1 LLDTQAASIDFKALK
16 IAKKKNQ
23 EEEEAQEK
31 EQKRLEKQKKRRSWN
46 LKNYHRKIVES
57 EEEESTVDAHDET
70 SKKEDSEE
78 DSSDS
83 SSDCDMSEF
92 VSPIGPTTTTS
103 GCMGLNMEGLRSS
116 SSSRAILLQPF
127 AEETILPTQDLMEKR
142 TPPIIGETYI
152 QPFKHPN
159 IQTFKV
165 ASWQIPKIIDDTVP
179 ELVQQTPTSPSS
191 ALADNMQ
198 HMKIVVSGVPEVVQ
212 QIFDD
217 SVSAGRNIEEL
228 WQETTG
234 TSFTKQAVEEQKKL
248 LEPFSK
254 AAAVKVAERSLYL
267 AKVKQEKKVKATLL
281 PIKPEPEQT
290 LPKTTVFAYPMNS
303 EGVILID

>member
-16 IAKKKNQ
+16 IAKKKKQ

-31 EQKRLEKQKKRRSWN
+31 EQKRLEKQKKR
-46 LKNYHRKIVES
+46 RKIVES

-142 TPPIIGETYI
+142 SPPLPTKATCISYEDSEFLRRWFGLKDQLGTKLLTDTTP
-152 QPFKHPN
+152 
-159 IQTFKV
+159 
-165 ASWQIPKIIDDTVP
+165 IIDDTVP

-254 AAAVKVAERSLYL
+254 AAAVNVAERSLYL